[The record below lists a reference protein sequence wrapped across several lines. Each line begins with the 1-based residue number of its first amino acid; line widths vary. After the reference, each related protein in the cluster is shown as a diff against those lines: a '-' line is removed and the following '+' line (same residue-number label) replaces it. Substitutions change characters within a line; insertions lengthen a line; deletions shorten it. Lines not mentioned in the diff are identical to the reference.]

1 MYVCM
6 LCAYCSQ
13 VKLFNCPCVVEDAPG
28 HCYGGHSSHV
38 TCVRWSADQT
48 YAVSTGGHDRA
59 LLQWRLVL
67 PPSKQERQAAH
78 LARQQQVLA
87 AVDPAGVVYGPPAG
101 QKKR

>member
-1 MYVCM
+1 M
-6 LCAYCSQ
+6 LRCAQ

-38 TCVRWSADQT
+38 TCVRWSADQS

-78 LARQQQVLA
+78 MARQQQVLA
-87 AVDPAGVVYGPPAG
+87 AFDPAGVVYGLP
-101 QKKR
+101 